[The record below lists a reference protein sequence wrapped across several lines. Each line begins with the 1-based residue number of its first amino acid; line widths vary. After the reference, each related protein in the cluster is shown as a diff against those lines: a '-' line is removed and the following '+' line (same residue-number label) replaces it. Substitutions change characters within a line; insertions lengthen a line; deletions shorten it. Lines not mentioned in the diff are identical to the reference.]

1 MHIIG
6 MSFILTMRTNGVSLI
21 LTVRMRTN
29 GVSLILTVRMRTN
42 GMSRWLAPCRRG
54 FYNGGSVKR

>member
-6 MSFILTMRTNGVSLI
+6 MSFILT
-21 LTVRMRTN
+21 MRTN

-54 FYNGGSVKR
+54 FYNGGSVKDE